1 MLSVVK
7 GGGSRMK
14 NKFRMCKRIR
24 KMASE
29 PHAGEKEC
37 QVSIT
42 QVTKCFNYSMSVWI
56 SLYSHGSLMA
66 ATFQIKPAL
75 LKRRHHLMTGG

>member
-1 MLSVVK
+1 MLSVVE
-7 GGGSRMK
+7 GGGSRIK

-24 KMASE
+24 KTASE

-42 QVTKCFNYSMSVWI
+42 QVAKCFNYLMSVWI